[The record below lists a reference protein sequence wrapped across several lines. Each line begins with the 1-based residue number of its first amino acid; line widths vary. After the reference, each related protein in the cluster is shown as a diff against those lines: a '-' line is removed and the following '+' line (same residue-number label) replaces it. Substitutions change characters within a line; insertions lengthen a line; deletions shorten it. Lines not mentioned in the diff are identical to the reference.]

1 MKPADGDNDR
11 LDIDR
16 LVRKSLELKP
26 APVPL
31 RDIQKFLNS
40 RNLLGGYDLLS
51 DESTARMWLAAIN
64 TEVGEDCDGAAVAQL
79 RDLREAMREL
89 LSSHATGE
97 TPKRAALRVLRSAG
111 AGTRLKV
118 DVDSAGRPRLLAPSD
133 SRGTRRVID
142 DVMTALA
149 AAPPDQLQRL
159 KACVNPGCGWVFY
172 DTSRS
177 HSGTWCL
184 MNVCGARHKM
194 ERYRSRRPG
203 SASSG

>member
-1 MKPADGDNDR
+1 MKPADRDDDR

-26 APVPL
+26 APPPL
-31 RDIQKFLNS
+31 RDIQQLLNS

-64 TEVGEDCDGAAVAQL
+64 TEVGEDCDRAAVAQL
-79 RDLREAMREL
+79 RDLREAMRDL

-97 TPKRAALRVLRSAG
+97 APKRAALRVLRSAG
-111 AGTRLKV
+111 AGTRLSV
-118 DVDSAGRPRLLAPSD
+118 DVDSAGRPRLLAPND

-159 KACVNPGCGWVFY
+159 KACINPGCGWVFY

-177 HSGTWCL
+177 RSGTWCL

-194 ERYRSRRPG
+194 ERYRSRHP
-203 SASSG
+203 

>member
-1 MKPADGDNDR
+1 MKPADRDDDR

-26 APVPL
+26 APTPL
-31 RDIQKFLNS
+31 RDIQQFLNS

-64 TEVGEDCDGAAVAQL
+64 TEVGEDCDRAAVAQL
-79 RDLREAMREL
+79 RDLREAMRDL

-97 TPKRAALRVLRSAG
+97 APKRAALRVLRSAG
-111 AGTRLKV
+111 AGTRLSV

-159 KACVNPGCGWVFY
+159 KACINPGCGWVFY

-177 HSGTWCL
+177 RSGTWCL

-194 ERYRSRRPG
+194 ERYRSRHP
-203 SASSG
+203 

>member
-1 MKPADGDNDR
+1 MKPADRDDDR

-26 APVPL
+26 APTPL
-31 RDIQKFLNS
+31 RDIQQFLNS

-64 TEVGEDCDGAAVAQL
+64 TEVGEDCDRAAVAQL
-79 RDLREAMREL
+79 RDLREAMRDL

-97 TPKRAALRVLRSAG
+97 APKRAALRVLRSAG
-111 AGTRLKV
+111 AGTRLSV
-118 DVDSAGRPRLLAPSD
+118 DVDSAGRPRLLAPND

-159 KACVNPGCGWVFY
+159 KACINPGCGWVFY

-177 HSGTWCL
+177 RSGTWCL

-194 ERYRSRRPG
+194 ERYRSRHP
-203 SASSG
+203 

>member
-1 MKPADGDNDR
+1 MKPAEDDVDV
-11 LDIDR
+11 DIDG

-26 APVPL
+26 APAPL
-31 RDIQKFLNS
+31 RRIQQFLNS

-51 DESTARMWLAAIN
+51 DESTARVWLAAI
-64 TEVGEDCDGAAVAQL
+64 TEESDEPASQDCEGAALARL
-79 RDLREAMREL
+79 RDLREATREL
-89 LSSHATGE
+89 LSSHATGQ
-97 TPKRAALRVLRSAG
+97 PPGAAALRVLRSAG
-111 AGTRLKV
+111 AGTRLSV

-177 HSGTWCL
+177 RSGTWCL

-194 ERYRSRRPG
+194 ERYRSRRP
-203 SASSG
+203 

>member
-1 MKPADGDNDR
+1 MKPADRDDDR

-26 APVPL
+26 APTPL
-31 RDIQKFLNS
+31 RDIQQFLNS

-64 TEVGEDCDGAAVAQL
+64 TEVGEDCDRAAVAQL

-97 TPKRAALRVLRSAG
+97 APKRAALRVLRSAG
-111 AGTRLKV
+111 AGTRLRV
-118 DVDSAGRPRLLAPSD
+118 DVDSAGRPRLLSPSD

-149 AAPPDQLQRL
+149 AAPLDQLQRL
-159 KACVNPGCGWVFY
+159 KACINPGCGWVFY

-177 HSGTWCL
+177 RSGTWCL

-194 ERYRSRRPG
+194 ERYRSRHP
-203 SASSG
+203 

>member
-1 MKPADGDNDR
+1 MKPADRDDDR

-26 APVPL
+26 APTPL
-31 RDIQKFLNS
+31 RDIQQFLNS

-64 TEVGEDCDGAAVAQL
+64 TEVGEDCDRAAVAAL
-79 RDLREAMREL
+79 RDLREAMRDL

-97 TPKRAALRVLRSAG
+97 APKRAALRVLRSAG
-111 AGTRLKV
+111 AGTRLSV
-118 DVDSAGRPRLLAPSD
+118 DFDSAGRPGLLAPSD

-159 KACVNPGCGWVFY
+159 KACINPGCGWVFY

-177 HSGTWCL
+177 RSGTWCL

-194 ERYRSRRPG
+194 ERYRSRHP
-203 SASSG
+203 

>member
-1 MKPADGDNDR
+1 MKPADRDDDR

-26 APVPL
+26 APTPL
-31 RDIQKFLNS
+31 RDIQQFLNS

-64 TEVGEDCDGAAVAQL
+64 TEVGEDCDRAAVAQL

-97 TPKRAALRVLRSAG
+97 APKRAALRVLRSAG
-111 AGTRLKV
+111 AGTRLSV
-118 DVDSAGRPRLLAPSD
+118 DVDSAGRPRLLSPSD

-159 KACVNPGCGWVFY
+159 KACINPGCGWVFY

-177 HSGTWCL
+177 RSGTWCL

-194 ERYRSRRPG
+194 ERYRSRHP
-203 SASSG
+203 

>member
-1 MKPADGDNDR
+1 MKPADRDDDR
-11 LDIDR
+11 LDVDR

-26 APVPL
+26 APTPL
-31 RDIQKFLNS
+31 RDIQQFLNS

-64 TEVGEDCDGAAVAQL
+64 TEVGEDCDRAAVAQL
-79 RDLREAMREL
+79 RDLREAMRDL

-97 TPKRAALRVLRSAG
+97 PPKRAALRVLRSAG
-111 AGTRLKV
+111 AGTRLSV
-118 DVDSAGRPRLLAPSD
+118 DVDSAGRPRLLSPSD

-149 AAPPDQLQRL
+149 AAPLDQLQRL
-159 KACVNPGCGWVFY
+159 KACINPGCGWVFY

-177 HSGTWCL
+177 RSGTWCL

-194 ERYRSRRPG
+194 ERYRSRHP
-203 SASSG
+203 

>member
-1 MKPADGDNDR
+1 MKPADRDDDR

-26 APVPL
+26 APTPL
-31 RDIQKFLNS
+31 RDIQQFLNS

-79 RDLREAMREL
+79 RDLREAMRDL

-97 TPKRAALRVLRSAG
+97 APKRAALRVLRSAG
-111 AGTRLKV
+111 AGTRLSV
-118 DVDSAGRPRLLAPSD
+118 DVDSVGRPRLLAPSD

-159 KACVNPGCGWVFY
+159 KACINPGCGWVFY

-177 HSGTWCL
+177 RSGTWCL

-194 ERYRSRRPG
+194 ERYRSRHP
-203 SASSG
+203 

>member
-1 MKPADGDNDR
+1 MKPADRDDDR

-26 APVPL
+26 APTPL
-31 RDIQKFLNS
+31 RDIQQFLNS

-64 TEVGEDCDGAAVAQL
+64 TEVGEDCDRAAVAQL
-79 RDLREAMREL
+79 RDLREAMRDL

-97 TPKRAALRVLRSAG
+97 APKRAALRVLRSAG
-111 AGTRLKV
+111 AGTRLRV
-118 DVDSAGRPRLLAPSD
+118 DVDSAGRPRLLSPSD

-159 KACVNPGCGWVFY
+159 KACINPGCGWVFY

-177 HSGTWCL
+177 RSGTWCL

-194 ERYRSRRPG
+194 ERYRSRRP
-203 SASSG
+203 

>member
-1 MKPADGDNDR
+1 MKPADRDDDR
-11 LDIDR
+11 LDIDL

-26 APVPL
+26 APTPL
-31 RDIQKFLNS
+31 RDIQQFLNS

-79 RDLREAMREL
+79 RDLREAMRDL

-97 TPKRAALRVLRSAG
+97 APKPAALRVLRSAG
-111 AGTRLKV
+111 AGTRLSV
-118 DVDSAGRPRLLAPSD
+118 DVDSAGRPRLLSPSD

-159 KACVNPGCGWVFY
+159 KACMNPGCGWVFY

-177 HSGTWCL
+177 RSGTWCL

-194 ERYRSRRPG
+194 ERYRSRHP
-203 SASSG
+203 

>member
-1 MKPADGDNDR
+1 MKPADRDDDR

-26 APVPL
+26 APPPL
-31 RDIQKFLNS
+31 RDIQQLLNS

-51 DESTARMWLAAIN
+51 DESTARSWLAAIS
-64 TEVGEDCDGAAVAQL
+64 TEVGEDCNGAAVAQL

-97 TPKRAALRVLRSAG
+97 APKRAALRVLRSAG
-111 AGTRLKV
+111 AGTRLSV

-159 KACVNPGCGWVFY
+159 KACINPGCGWVFY

-177 HSGTWCL
+177 RSGTWCL

-194 ERYRSRRPG
+194 ERYRSRRP
-203 SASSG
+203 

>member
-1 MKPADGDNDR
+1 MKPADRDDDR

-26 APVPL
+26 APTPL
-31 RDIQKFLNS
+31 RDIQQFLNS

-64 TEVGEDCDGAAVAQL
+64 TEVGEDCDRAAVAQL
-79 RDLREAMREL
+79 RDLREAMRDL

-97 TPKRAALRVLRSAG
+97 APKRVALRVLRSAG
-111 AGTRLKV
+111 AGTRLSV
-118 DVDSAGRPRLLAPSD
+118 DVDSAGRPRLLSPSD

-149 AAPPDQLQRL
+149 AAPSDQLQRL
-159 KACVNPGCGWVFY
+159 KACINPGCGWVFY

-177 HSGTWCL
+177 RSGTWCL

-194 ERYRSRRPG
+194 ERYRSRHP
-203 SASSG
+203 